1 MNYDSQ
7 LRLERTIVA
16 IIAIGSI
23 VAGFILGHMEIAT
36 WTH

>member
-1 MNYDSQ
+1 MKYDSQ
-7 LRLERTIVA
+7 HRLERTIEA

-23 VAGFILGHMEIAT
+23 AAGLILAHLEIAT